1 MSKWP
6 NYVRDLR
13 YEYVFMKR
21 KFKQWWQNKSNKIS
35 TKWSQPR
42 TIDHK
47 TTHNSRFWLGTDTTM
62 WRVKPLKGIPSPSHN
77 WISID
82 NININ
87 KQWKVCTNSLS
98 LQKTRHYHK
107 IELQH
112 KHGQYDSRINACS
125 SLLAIGQLAK
135 KVESAS

>member
-1 MSKWP
+1 MNMCLWKESLNSDGKTNP
-6 NYVRDLR
+6 IKYQQNDLNLEQLITR
-13 YEYVFMKR
+13 PY
-21 KFKQWWQNKSNKIS
+21 
-35 TKWSQPR
+35 
-42 TIDHK
+42 TIPG
-47 TTHNSRFWLGTDTTM
+47 SGLGQTQQCDG
-62 WRVKPLKGIPSPSHN
+62 VKPLKGIPSPSHN

-87 KQWKVCTNSLS
+87 KQWKVCINSLS

-112 KHGQYDSRINACS
+112 THGQYDSRINACS